1 MDINEAFC
9 AYFADGANKNR
20 RIGIE
25 SEHFVLRGDGTV
37 CPYEEGTRRILEE
50 LAADFEYKNVTDGH
64 LIGLAC
70 DAYALSVEPGGQLEV
85 SISPQENAAEICE
98 VFEAFYAKAVH
109 CLEKYGVRLATFG
122 ALEKSRVGQIPL
134 IPKKRYEYMD
144 RYFARIG
151 EYGRYMMRATASCQ
165 VSVDYADEADF
176 VNKFRAAYLL
186 TPVFALLAANGGEG
200 GFLKRLD
207 IWEKTDPGR
216 TRIPSDLFA
225 EDFGFSSYARCVTET
240 PAIFMPG
247 IGFTGDEKIGSLLE
261 KCEPDNSVI
270 EHCLS
275 MVFPDV
281 RLKKYIEI
289 RVGDAMEYKRAA
301 AYGAFAAA
309 VLYRGAAET
318 VKYLGVSDTADI
330 SRAKDEVRKNAY
342 GAQIYG
348 RPVREII
355 EFAAGFAPEEYA
367 AFNCAEQ
374 RG

>member
-9 AYFADGANKNR
+9 GYFAEGANRNR

-25 SEHFVLRGDGTV
+25 TEHFVLRGDGTV

-50 LAADFEYKNVTDGH
+50 LSPDFKYKNVTDGQ

-70 DAYALSVEPGGQLEV
+70 DDYALSVEPGGQLEI
-85 SISPQENAAEICE
+85 SISPKENAAQICG
-98 VFEAFYAKAVH
+98 VFESFYAKIAP
-109 CLEKYGVRLATFG
+109 CLKKYGVSLATFG
-122 ALEKSRVGQIPL
+122 ALEKRRVGEIPL

-144 RYFARIG
+144 RYFAGIG

-186 TPVFALLAANGGEG
+186 TPIFALLAANGGEG
-200 GFLKRLD
+200 GFLKRLK
-207 IWEKTDPGR
+207 IWNGTDPVR
-216 TRIPSDLFA
+216 TRIPPDLFA
-225 EDFGFSSYARCVTET
+225 EGFGFSSYARCVADT

-247 IGFTGDEKIGSLLE
+247 MGYTGDEKIGSLLE
-261 KCEPDNSVI
+261 KCELDDSVI

-301 AYGAFAAA
+301 AYGAFVSA

-318 VKYLGVSDTADI
+318 VKYLGVSDTAEI
-330 SRAKDEVRKNAY
+330 LTAKDEVRKNAY

-348 RPVREII
+348 RPVRDVIG
-355 EFAAGFAPEEYA
+355 FAAELAPEEYA
-367 AFNCAEQ
+367 ALKNAEQ